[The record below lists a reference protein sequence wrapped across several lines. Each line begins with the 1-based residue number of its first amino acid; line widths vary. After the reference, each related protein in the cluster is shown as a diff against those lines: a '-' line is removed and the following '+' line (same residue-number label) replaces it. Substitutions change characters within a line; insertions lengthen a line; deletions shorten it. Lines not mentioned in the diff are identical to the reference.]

1 MSVAKTTITEIVIER
16 CHRWLTVKAA
26 VGKTHLKPSTR
37 FGTQRGAKRAAPR
50 VEVITSSS
58 PVRRRSLAEGQ
69 GPYRGVTVDLTG
81 AL

>member
-1 MSVAKTTITEIVIER
+1 MSVAKTTITVTVIGR
-16 CHRWLTVKAA
+16 CHRWLTVKVA
-26 VGKTHLKPSTR
+26 VGKTHPKPSTR
-37 FGTQRGAKRAAPR
+37 FGMQRGARRAAPC

-69 GPYRGVTVDLTG
+69 GPYRDVIVDLTG

>member
-16 CHRWLTVKAA
+16 CQRWLTVAA

-37 FGTQRGAKRAAPR
+37 FGTQRGARRAAPC

-69 GPYRGVTVDLTG
+69 GPYRDVVVDLTG